1 MSTIDLGDCED
12 KLKSVYGIDPSLPL
26 IIFKIDYFSKDS
38 LIPII
43 GYEIYHP
50 LNKSKLD
57 LTYCQDIL
65 IKLNI
70 PVNID
75 ENNLFKYDPNNNN
88 TIYLKS
94 WIFFK
99 KWKWM

>member
-1 MSTIDLGDCED
+1 MRKKIKDTYKIDQ
-12 KLKSVYGIDPSLPL
+12 SLPL
-26 IIFKIDYFSKDS
+26 IIFKIDYFSPDT

-57 LTYCQDIL
+57 LTYCKEIL

-70 PVNID
+70 QVSID
-75 ENNLFKYDPNNNN
+75 K
-88 TIYLKS
+88 IYYSNMSQIAAFMQIIVSLLQQKMKL
-94 WIFFK
+94 I
-99 KWKWM
+99 

>member
-1 MSTIDLGDCED
+1 MTTSENQKNNTNKNMSTIDLGDCED

-70 PVNID
+70 TY
-75 ENNLFKYDPNNNN
+75 NND
-88 TIYLKS
+88 
-94 WIFFK
+94 
-99 KWKWM
+99 